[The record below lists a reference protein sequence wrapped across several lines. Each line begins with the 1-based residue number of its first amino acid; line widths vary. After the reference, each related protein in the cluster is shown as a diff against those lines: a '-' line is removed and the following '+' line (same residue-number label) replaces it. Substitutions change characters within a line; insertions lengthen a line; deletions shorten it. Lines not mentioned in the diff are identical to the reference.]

1 MDIIDVL
8 RFEAK
13 RPPVE
18 YISKFSFLR
27 SANRSMRSSNKQPDA
42 VLEIHRIAKGNMRFL
57 T

>member
-13 RPPVE
+13 RAPFE

-27 SANRSMRSSNKQPDA
+27 SANRSK
-42 VLEIHRIAKGNMRFL
+42 RFL
-57 T
+57 E